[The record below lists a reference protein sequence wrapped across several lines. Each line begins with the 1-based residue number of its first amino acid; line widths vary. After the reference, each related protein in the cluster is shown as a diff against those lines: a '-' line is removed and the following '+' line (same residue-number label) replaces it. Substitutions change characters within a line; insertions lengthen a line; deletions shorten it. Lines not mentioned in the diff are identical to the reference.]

1 MKKSLISLALLLL
14 ILPTAALAKGGHGGG
29 HGGHGSHGGHGGHR
43 GHTGHGTGSH
53 GSKGSGSKGS
63 SSKGSGSK
71 GSSSKV
77 SSSHNSSHSILN
89 GGGHSRAAKS
99 AARASAVGTPVHSW
113 KSIANETTYQSSK
126 TSNNSVPE
134 LYRGGSV
141 TNQLLYY
148 PMFRPHYHSHVQS
161 DKDWNDEQDKADKSG
176 LFALAKK
183 VMFTVL
189 AGIAVVGCISAFVFL
204 AKEHLF

>member
-14 ILPTAALAKGGHGGG
+14 ILPTTALAKGGGHGGG
-29 HGGHGSHGGHGGHR
+29 HGGSRGGHGGH
-43 GHTGHGTGSH
+43 TSHGTSH
-53 GSKGSGSKGS
+53 GTGSKGSGSKGS
-63 SSKGSGSK
+63 SIK
-71 GSSSKV
+71 GSSSKS
-77 SSSHNSSHSILN
+77 SSSHTSSHSVLS

-113 KSIANETTYQSSK
+113 KSLANETTYQSSK
-126 TSNNSVPE
+126 ASNASVPE
-134 LYRGGSV
+134 LYRGGSM

-161 DKDWNDEQDKADKSG
+161 DKDWNDEQDKRDEAG
-176 LFALAKK
+176 LFDHAKK
-183 VMFTVL
+183 IMFTVL
-189 AGIAVVGCISAFVFL
+189 AGLGVIGCASAFVFL

>member
-14 ILPTAALAKGGHGGG
+14 ILPTSVLAKGGHGGG
-29 HGGHGSHGGHGGHR
+29 HGGHGGHSSHTSHGS
-43 GHTGHGTGSH
+43 GSH

-63 SSKGSGSK
+63 SSKGS
-71 GSSSKV
+71 
-77 SSSHNSSHSILN
+77 SSHTSSHSVLN
-89 GGGHSRAAKS
+89 GGGNSRAAKS
-99 AARASAVGTPVHSW
+99 AARASSVGTPVNSW

-126 TSNNSVPE
+126 TSVDSVPE

-141 TNQLLYY
+141 TNQLLYS

-161 DKDWNDEQDKADKSG
+161 DKDWNDEQDKKENKFEDI
-176 LFALAKK
+176 LY
-183 VMFTVL
+183 MVL
-189 AGIAVVGCISAFVFL
+189 GIIGVIGCVLAFVFL